1 MVAPSAP
8 DLARIILI
16 GGGARSGKSSFALAR
31 ARVLGEKRVFV
42 ATGQSLDGEMAERIA
57 AHVRTRGPDFRTV
70 EEPLALPEA
79 LAAIDDAE
87 VVVIDCL
94 TLWLSNLLGR
104 GDGEVQI
111 AARVDALATVLQR
124 RRFHAL
130 VVTNEVGLGIV
141 PESALGRLFR
151 DVAGRA
157 HQRLAAV
164 ADEIFLAILGT
175 VLRVRPEPLAVAP
188 SDPAPPVPRP
198 PATDGSPR

>member
-1 MVAPSAP
+1 MITAP
-8 DLARIILI
+8 DRARIILI

-31 ARVLGEKRVFV
+31 ARVLGAKRVFV

-57 AHVRTRGPDFRTV
+57 AHVQTRGPDFRTV
-70 EEPLALPEA
+70 EEPLELPEA
-79 LAAIDDAE
+79 LQAIDDAD
-87 VVVIDCL
+87 VVVVDCL
-94 TLWLSNLLGR
+94 TLWLSNMLCR
-104 GDGEVQI
+104 GDGEAQI
-111 AARVDALATVLQR
+111 AARVDALAAALQR
-124 RRFHAL
+124 WRFHAL
-130 VVTNEVGLGIV
+130 VVTNEVGLGVV

-188 SDPAPPVPRP
+188 AEPQQPSTKGARP
-198 PATDGSPR
+198 